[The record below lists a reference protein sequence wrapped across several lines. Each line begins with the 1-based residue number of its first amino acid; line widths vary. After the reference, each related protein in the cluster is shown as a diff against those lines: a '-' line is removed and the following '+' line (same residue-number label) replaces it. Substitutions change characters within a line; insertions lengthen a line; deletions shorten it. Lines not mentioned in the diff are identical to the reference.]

1 MSPVFRPLFVAEPP
15 SSYLTRPPLVVDCSV
30 LAAILFEEASRD
42 DALRQLAGK
51 TLHAPDL
58 LDHEIANTA
67 AQKQQQGCPQEVV
80 ALALSDYGAQAIELH
95 RTDAAAQYA
104 LALRY
109 HLSGYDAAYLWLAA
123 ELKAPLATFD
133 EKLGTAAQLHLAS
146 LS

>member
-1 MSPVFRPLFVAEPP
+1 MSHALRPIFVAEPP
-15 SSYLTRPPLVVDCSV
+15 SSYLSRPPLVVDCSV

-42 DALRQLAGK
+42 DALSQLSGK

-58 LDHEIANTA
+58 LDHELANVA
-67 AQKQQQGCPQEVV
+67 AKKRQQGCPQEVV

-95 RTDAAAQYA
+95 RTDAAAQYE

-133 EKLGTAAQLHLAS
+133 EKLGTAAQLHLSS